1 MSKIVERTLDFFE
14 AFAAARRPLSLTELS
29 RALDIPPSSAHDVVR
44 ALEQRGYVYETAPRA
59 GFYPTQKLFE
69 LARVVAAHDSIA
81 IRARPLIDD
90 VVARTGETVTL
101 SKAAGDS
108 AVYLLVGEPADP
120 VRYSVAPGS
129 AIQSLHA
136 TSVGKSLLSTI
147 AVDRWPGVL
156 GPGPLKRFTAKTIVA
171 RTRLKEDVA
180 RGTARGWFVN
190 DEESR
195 PGVVTVSVP
204 FRWNRALHMLTVAG
218 PADRMHPKLA
228 AAAAA
233 AMAVAETLADV
244 DWDGDAAPV
253 AA

>member
-14 AFAAARRPLSLTELS
+14 AFAVAKRPLSLSDLS
-29 RALDIPPSSAHDVVR
+29 RTLDIPASSCHDVVR

-69 LARVVAAHDSIA
+69 LARVIAAHDSIA
-81 IRARPLIDD
+81 LRARPLIDD

-101 SKAAGDS
+101 SKAAGAS
-108 AVYLLVGEPADP
+108 AIYLMVVEPADP

-147 AVDRWPGVL
+147 AFERWPDLL
-156 GPGPLKRFTAKTIVA
+156 GAGPLKRFTPKTIVA
-171 RTRLKEDVA
+171 RARLRDDVA
-180 RGTARGWFVN
+180 AGAARGWFVN

-195 PGVVTVSVP
+195 PGVVTLTVP
-204 FRWNRALHMLTVAG
+204 FLWNRGLHMVTVAG
-218 PADRMHPKLA
+218 PADRMTPKLKA

-233 AMAVAETLADV
+233 RSAATALGDVAWNDV
-244 DWDGDAAPV
+244 GAA